1 MDAIEL
7 LKTRRSCRSFQK
19 EMIKDEELQTILECG
34 LNAPSA
40 MNKQDSKIVV
50 VQDQQL
56 VKELSKLNARV
67 WGKEADPF
75 YGAPVVCLVLVP
87 QDNRNGDK
95 DGALVIGA
103 MQDAAYALNIGSCWI
118 NRCQEM
124 LELEEGQTYLKQW
137 QLEGSRGV
145 GCCILGYPDK
155 QLPEKKIVEDRVIKV
170 SC

>member
-56 VKELSKLNARV
+56 VKELSKLNQV
-67 WGKEADPF
+67 
-75 YGAPVVCLVLVP
+75 
-87 QDNRNGDK
+87 
-95 DGALVIGA
+95 
-103 MQDAAYALNIGSCWI
+103 
-118 NRCQEM
+118 
-124 LELEEGQTYLKQW
+124 
-137 QLEGSRGV
+137 GV
-145 GCCILGYPDK
+145 F
-155 QLPEKKIVEDRVIKV
+155 
-170 SC
+170 

>member
-1 MDAIEL
+1 MNAIEL

-50 VQDQQL
+50 VQDEQL
-56 VKELSKLNARV
+56 VKELSRLNAKV
-67 WGKEADPF
+67 MGKDIDPF
-75 YGAPVVCLVLVP
+75 YGAPMVCLILVP
-87 QDNRNGDK
+87 QNNRNGDK

-124 LELEEGQTYLKQW
+124 LELEEGKDYLKKW
-137 QLEGSRGV
+137 QLEGYRGV
-145 GCCILGYPDK
+145 GCCILGYPDQ
-155 QLPEKKIVEDRVIKV
+155 QLPEKTIHEGRVIKV

>member
-56 VKELSKLNARV
+56 VKELSKLN
-67 WGKEADPF
+67 
-75 YGAPVVCLVLVP
+75 
-87 QDNRNGDK
+87 
-95 DGALVIGA
+95 I
-103 MQDAAYALNIGSCWI
+103 S
-118 NRCQEM
+118 M
-124 LELEEGQTYLKQW
+124 LDT
-137 QLEGSRGV
+137 S
-145 GCCILGYPDK
+145 
-155 QLPEKKIVEDRVIKV
+155 
-170 SC
+170 